1 MTWEQK
7 YKRHLS
13 NSSSV
18 SSPVYSCP
26 VDIASSSLSLCTSAL
41 SWAINYSA
49 ITKQTKIDIV
59 YMERFSIDEHKISP
73 RLVTTAAQQ
82 KNKKGKKQ
90 SNGALFENPK

>member
-41 SWAINYSA
+41 SWAINYST

-59 YMERFSIDEHKISP
+59 YMERFSIDERKISP
-73 RLVTTAAQQ
+73 QLVTTAAQQ
-82 KNKKGKKQ
+82 KKGEKQ
-90 SNGALFENPK
+90 SNGAFFENPK